1 MSTQFS
7 RRAFLSG
14 LTAAGAVA
22 LVPDV
27 LKAAQARGAAA
38 AAPSSRRVVDTHYH
52 YASPKYSE
60 VLRPMGTG
68 QTGIIEWNL
77 AKAVEEMDR
86 WGVATS
92 MASISEP
99 GVHFGDDAQARALA
113 RDCNE
118 FGAKMMADYP
128 GRFGLF
134 AILLLVPVAFVVAE
148 TLAQARDAAWERG
161 RELTVGAARGQCPE
175 PRVASLSVFRPALT
189 RLQLAPGPVCAGAYW
204 V

>member
-1 MSTQFS
+1 MAFWSSWIVYSLPPMSTQFS

-14 LTAAGAVA
+14 LTAAGAAA

-27 LKAAQARGAAA
+27 LKAGQTTPAVPAA
-38 AAPSSRRVVDTHYH
+38 RRVIDTHYH

-77 AKAVEEMDR
+77 AKAVEEMDK

-92 MASISEP
+92 IASISEP
-99 GVHFGDDAQARALA
+99 GVHFGDDARARALA

-118 FGAKMMADYP
+118 FGAK
-128 GRFGLF
+128 
-134 AILLLVPVAFVVAE
+134 
-148 TLAQARDAAWERG
+148 
-161 RELTVGAARGQCPE
+161 
-175 PRVASLSVFRPALT
+175 
-189 RLQLAPGPVCAGAYW
+189 
-204 V
+204 